1 LQNSRNSE
9 TVVVVTTAVE
19 VGLDPGEAAA
29 GLGEAALRRAL
40 RGHGLRCTTQ
50 RIAVIELLADADG
63 VGHLSAPDIFE
74 RLRERDQAM
83 DLTTVYRTLATLVE
97 VGLVHSVA
105 LPEQPAFYGLATP
118 THHHAL
124 CPRCARVAPIASDL
138 LDPLLAQIAKL
149 ADLPLAGASLTVIGF
164 CLSCQTA
171 ASSTE
176 A

>member
-1 LQNSRNSE
+1 LQNGRNSE

-74 RLRERDQAM
+74 RLRARDQAM

-105 LPEQPAFYGLATP
+105 LPEQAAFYGLATP

-138 LDPLLAQIAKL
+138 LLAQIAKHT
-149 ADLPLAGASLTVIGF
+149 DLPLAVASLTVIGF

-171 ASSTE
+171 PSSTE